1 MPLTQCP
8 RRLLILERKVQALRP
23 QNYDTEIPPL
33 HIYSNA
39 ARKAER
45 AMWCHSLSMPT
56 SKDLF
61 HIYVSTR
68 TSEDLFH
75 ILRFSTNIPYVSEHS
90 GTAEVHV
97 AFFFPALILL
107 SCKRFRVGPA
117 LKLRFLTQFSYVSC
131 RSGRVS
137 LKISFLNPF
146 ENRSP
151 VSGTNHSKRT
161 AVPFRGQTTQ
171 ISSGLPPKR
180 DCGSKGRPPYTAH
193 IEQW

>member
-1 MPLTQCP
+1 MQREKQKEQCGATLYQC
-8 RRLLILERKVQALRP
+8 RQV
-23 QNYDTEIPPL
+23 
-33 HIYSNA
+33 
-39 ARKAER
+39 
-45 AMWCHSLSMPT
+45 
-56 SKDLF
+56 
-61 HIYVSTR
+61 R
-68 TSEDLFH
+68 TSFIFMWPHEQVRTSSIF
-75 ILRFSTNIPYVSEHS
+75 YVLAQ
-90 GTAEVHV
+90 TFLTYRNLAF
-97 AFFFPALILL
+97 FFFPALILL

-117 LKLRFLTQFSYVSC
+117 LELRFLTQFSYVSC